1 MPITYAYDACSN
13 VLHSYHSGVQTVSEI
28 CGHFEKIAADAS
40 IRQGYIEV
48 VHCADDVEFDFN
60 SQTARLIPI
69 RFSELKD
76 KKRIRAAIFI
86 GATQLQYGIARMM
99 KNLHE
104 VYDPADDIR
113 VVRSE
118 EEAQKEI
125 NSIILAKNDLPGIAC
140 G

>member
-1 MPITYAYDACSN
+1 MPITYAYDPCSN

-60 SQTARLIPI
+60 SRTARLIPI
-69 RFSELKD
+69 RFSELKA

-104 VYDPADDIR
+104 VYDPTDDIR

-118 EEAQKEI
+118 EEAQREI
-125 NSIILAKNDLPGIAC
+125 NSSIPAKNELPGIVC